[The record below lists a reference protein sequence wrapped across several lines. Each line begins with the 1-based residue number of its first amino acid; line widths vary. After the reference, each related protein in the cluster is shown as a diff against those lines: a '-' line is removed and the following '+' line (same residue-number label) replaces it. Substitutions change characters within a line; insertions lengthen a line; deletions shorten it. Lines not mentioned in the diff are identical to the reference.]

1 MMFPNY
7 DAEAAVRVARQDVE
21 GHVAAAHA
29 RALKKRARLEARDAQ
44 AAARAR
50 GELAPVRTWRERL
63 HLPTP
68 VRLGPV
74 GQ

>member
-21 GHVAAAHA
+21 GHVAAATA
-29 RALKKRARLEARDAQ
+29 RADAKRARREAREAQ

-50 GELAPVRTWRERL
+50 GDVVPARTWRERL
-63 HLPTP
+63 HLPAP
-68 VRLGPV
+68 VHLGPV